1 MKAEDAPI
9 LGSWL
14 VGAKAIYPESPSS
27 WHFPR
32 LLTPVF
38 THFLRPSLIS
48 TNSDLTY
55 PRTQASPIPLVG
67 PSSAGRAERILSS
80 SFKILLLQ
88 MQPLLLVEWQ

>member
-1 MKAEDAPI
+1 MKDAPT

-14 VGAKAIYPESPSS
+14 VGAKALYPESPSS
-27 WHFPR
+27 WHSPR

-38 THFLRPSLIS
+38 IHFLRPSLIS

-55 PRTQASPIPLVG
+55 PQTQASPIPLVG
-67 PSSAGRAERILSS
+67 PSRAERIPSS
-80 SFKILLLQ
+80 SFEILLLQ